1 MELTAK
7 ALANKW
13 PNASINIEEIPWSFQ
28 KLLYFLLVESLVK
41 NIVGSSI
48 KSRQKEVKLLARDNN
63 KTAKLKV
70 INISCQSNQRVFSF
84 KITDTDP
91 LNYRIEKF
99 SLKFLMD
106 WKMFHYLYRL
116 ELQPSFVFAWH
127 WKTLWLWTNKYCLQ
141 AEISLP

>member
-7 ALANKW
+7 ALSNNC

-41 NIVGSSI
+41 SIVGSSI

-70 INISCQSNQRVFSF
+70 INIFYQSNQRVFSF
-84 KITDTDP
+84 KITTNDHSSELP
-91 LNYRIEKF
+91 
-99 SLKFLMD
+99 D
-106 WKMFHYLYRL
+106 WK
-116 ELQPSFVFAWH
+116 
-127 WKTLWLWTNKYCLQ
+127 T
-141 AEISLP
+141 